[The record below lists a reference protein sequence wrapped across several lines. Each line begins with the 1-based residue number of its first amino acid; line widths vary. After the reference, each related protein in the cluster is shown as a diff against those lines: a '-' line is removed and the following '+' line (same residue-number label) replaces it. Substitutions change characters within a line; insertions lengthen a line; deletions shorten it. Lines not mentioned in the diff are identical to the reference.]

1 MKMRDEEVDGL
12 KISCCVFYCV
22 GLTLLANAALSGWLG
37 RKERKLK
44 EDSVITAGRCNQA
57 GGAYKG
63 CFILTSNDYAT
74 INLSKSDYA
83 EFGIILG
90 DSPVPDYTAGFS
102 FSYLDFNGNEISDSP
117 VEVTGVKTGGKDD
130 WRKVTVTARREGACY
145 IRVSHKLALFSTDVL
160 VVVTAE

>member
-1 MKMRDEEVDGL
+1 MCDKELDGL
-12 KISCCVFYCV
+12 KIVCRFLSCI
-22 GLTLLANAALSGWLG
+22 LLALLAYKAWSYWQGY
-37 RKERKLK
+37 KERKLK

-117 VEVTGVKTGGKDD
+117 VEVTGVKTCGKDD
-130 WRKVTVTARREGACY
+130 WRKVTVSARRKSACY